1 MAKKRQTRKKKSA
14 PLPGW
19 VWMVAGL
26 AIGSSIMYGVN
37 RYRSAS
43 APAVKPTTVAVVQP
57 KAEKPPAASIAADEK
72 AVVGSE
78 ADKKQQFDFYDELP
92 RFELIVP
99 EVDIDVDRSEPAK
112 PIEKPGIY
120 EIQAGSFAQ
129 FADADRRR
137 AELALLG
144 VESRV
149 QPVTI
154 DTKTY
159 HRVRIGP
166 IDNTEQLNRL
176 RAQLA
181 EASIETATIR
191 IGG

>member
-1 MAKKRQTRKKKSA
+1 MAKKRRTRRKKSA

-37 RYRSAS
+37 RYQPVTTKTEKP
-43 APAVKPTTVAVVQP
+43 APVVAKPAKT
-57 KAEKPPAASIAADEK
+57 KPPAASIAADEK
-72 AVVGSE
+72 AVAGSE